1 MNQVFTVIGATLCYI
16 GGFFIMIFVLG
27 VMTELCI
34 EIWDKNFTRICTRYK
49 IEPTDVVYLAENRKE
64 VEEAFERRRVRWPHT
79 DDVPHGCWQCP
90 ECGKTNLYMNDD
102 KNIAYCCSCGQAV
115 DMDYYRRHAND
126 SHMDT

>member
-16 GGFFIMIFVLG
+16 GGFCIMIFVLG

-49 IEPTDVVYLAENRKE
+49 IKPTDVVYLAENRKKI
-64 VEEAFERRRVRWPHT
+64 EEAFERRHVRWPHT
-79 DDVPHGCWQCP
+79 NDVPHGCWECP

-102 KNIAYCCSCGQAV
+102 KNVAYCCSCGQAV
-115 DMDYYRRHAND
+115 DMNYYRRHAND
-126 SHMDT
+126 SQMDT